1 MEKTLIILK
10 PDCMEKRLAGAVL
23 DRFQKAGFD
32 IVAAKL
38 MQLNADLLREHYA
51 HIADKPFFPALA
63 EFMGSRPVLVVA
75 LQGANVIAKVRELL
89 GPTDS
94 TKAPKGTIRGDYG
107 TDVSVNI
114 CHASDSPESAAAE
127 IQRFFRPEEVFA

>member
-10 PDCMEKRLAGAVL
+10 PDCMEKRLAGTVL

-38 MQLNADLLREHYA
+38 LQLTPALLAEHYA

-63 EFMGSRPVLVVA
+63 EFMGSRPVLVAV
-75 LQGANVIAKVRELL
+75 LQGEGVIAKVRELL

-94 TKAPKGTIRGDYG
+94 TKAPKGTIRGDFG
-107 TDVSVNI
+107 TNVSVNI

-127 IQRFFRPEEVFA
+127 IARFFKPGEVF

>member
-23 DRFQKAGFD
+23 DRFQQAGFD

-38 MQLNADLLREHYA
+38 TRLHETLLREHYA
-51 HIADKPFFPALA
+51 HIATRPFFPALA
-63 EFMGSRPVLVVA
+63 QFMGSRPVLVAV
-75 LQGANVIAKVRELL
+75 LQGEDVIARVRELL

-107 TDVSVNI
+107 TDVTVNI
-114 CHASDSPESAAAE
+114 CHASDSPENATAE
-127 IQRFFRPEEVFA
+127 INRFFAPAEVFA

>member
-23 DRFQKAGFD
+23 DRFQKAGLD

-38 MQLNADLLREHYA
+38 ARLSPALLREHYA
-51 HIADKPFFPALA
+51 HIADRPFFPELA
-63 EFMGSRPVLVVA
+63 AFMGSRPVLVAV
-75 LQGANVIAKVRELL
+75 LQGENAIARVRELL

-94 TKAPKGTIRGDYG
+94 KKAPKGTIRGDYG

-114 CHASDSPESAAAE
+114 CHASDSPASAAAE
-127 IQRFFRPEEVFA
+127 ISRFFAPGEVHA